1 MTPYNMIISE
11 YFDMSDTETIRT
23 MTSLNEAEQDQALVN
38 LASRL
43 YTAIVNKITDIDF
56 GKIPNSKGDITSI
69 PNFMETKQCLE
80 TINDLLVKYKQPT
93 TPTDTV
99 LTAINNLKDNRRLF
113 EKAFYTNSDFG
124 IMYYNTIALSIITAT
139 SLLIS
144 ASVELIKDP
153 GIETY
158 EVFLDKLS
166 VSKSKESLLFKDLTK
181 FNELCKK
188 GDMQK
193 ILNATNSSTKMM
205 KEADILPFDETAIME
220 VVALPILGILGKIGM
235 YSVVI
240 FALPLLHEL
249 VSILYSIKQ
258 SVSDYFAVQAQLI
271 ELNTET
277 LKYSYAHSPEEKEK
291 IINRQIKIANK
302 FKSIANK
309 LAVKIKTGEKKAK
322 EEIEKDKNKKLKASD
337 VVKQAP
343 ASSIF

>member
-11 YFDMSDTETIRT
+11 YFDMSNINSIKT
-23 MTSLNEAEQDQALVN
+23 MMSLNEAEQDQALVN

-56 GKIPNSKGDITSI
+56 GKIPNSKGDITNI

-158 EVFLDKLS
+158 EIFLDKLA
-166 VSKSKESLLFKDLTK
+166 VNKSKDSLLFKDLTK
-181 FNELCKK
+181 FNDLCKK

-193 ILNATNSSTKMM
+193 ILDATNNSTKMM
-205 KEADILPFDETAIME
+205 KEADILPFDETAVME
-220 VVALPILGILGKIGM
+220 VVALPILTILGKIGA
-235 YSVVI
+235 YSLI
-240 FALPLLHEL
+240 LLALPLLHEL
-249 VSILYSIKQ
+249 VSVLYSIKQ

-277 LKYSYAHSPEEKEK
+277 LKYSYTHSPEEKEK
-291 IINRQIKIANK
+291 IINKQLKIANK

-322 EEIEKDKNKKLKASD
+322 EDIEKDKSKKLKASD

>member
-11 YFDMSDTETIRT
+11 YFDMSNINSIKT
-23 MTSLNEAEQDQALVN
+23 MMSLNEAEQDQALVN

-56 GKIPNSKGDITSI
+56 GKIPNSKGDITNI

-99 LTAINNLKDNRRLF
+99 LTAIHNLKDNRRLF

-158 EVFLDKLS
+158 EIFLDKLA
-166 VSKSKESLLFKDLTK
+166 VNKSKDSLLFKDLTK
-181 FNELCKK
+181 FNDLCKK

-193 ILNATNSSTKMM
+193 ILDATNNSTKMM
-205 KEADILPFDETAIME
+205 KEADILPFDETAVME
-220 VVALPILGILGKIGM
+220 VVALPILTILGKIGA
-235 YSVVI
+235 YSLI
-240 FALPLLHEL
+240 LLALPLLHEL
-249 VSILYSIKQ
+249 VSVLYSIKQ

-277 LKYSYAHSPEEKEK
+277 LKYSYTHSPEEKEK
-291 IINRQIKIANK
+291 IINKQLKIANK

-322 EEIEKDKNKKLKASD
+322 EDIEKDKSKKLKASD